1 MISAPDHEQPTLSEW
16 EGVRYLHFGTPWVQ
30 GAMRIARPSE
40 LVLAYTRQMMAW
52 LLFARAGSADTVG
65 ILGLGAGSLLR
76 FVLRHSRASV
86 ETVEWNPAV
95 SDVCRHY
102 FRLPGNT
109 RSAIHHLD
117 AADWV
122 AMPENSGRLAVLM
135 VDLYDAS
142 AAGPVRS
149 SLEFYQHCR
158 RTLDDNGIMTVN
170 LFGNHESFA
179 PNLKNIAEAFDGRMI
194 ALPEIDEGNRVV
206 LAFRDAVPDMTVAQ
220 LLQRAD
226 TLSQRYG
233 LAEAPRW
240 AREVLA
246 ALGRQG

>member
-1 MISAPDHEQPTLSEW
+1 MNTVPDDEQPTLSEW
-16 EGVRYLHFGTPWVQ
+16 EGIRYLHFGTPWVQ
-30 GAMRIARPSE
+30 GAMRISRPSE
-40 LVLAYTRQMMAW
+40 LVLAYTRQMTAW
-52 LLFARAGSADTVG
+52 LLFAQAGRADTVG

-76 FVLRHSRASV
+76 FVLRHTRARV

-102 FRLPGNT
+102 FRLPGNE
-109 RSAIHHLD
+109 RSRIHHMD

-122 AMPENSGRLAVLM
+122 AMPENAARLAVLM

-149 SLEFYQHCR
+149 SLDFYQNCR

-170 LFGNHESFA
+170 LFGNHDSFA
-179 PNLKNIAEAFDGRMI
+179 PNLQNIGEAFEGRML

-206 LAFRDAVPDMTVAQ
+206 LAFRDPIPDITVAQ
-220 LLQRAD
+220 LLQRAE

-233 LAEAPRW
+233 LTEAPRW
-240 AREVLA
+240 AREILA
-246 ALGRQG
+246 ALGSKG